1 MYYYSD
7 PTANLALAGINRE
20 FTRLE
25 KKAKRLKARLK
36 DGTLSPE
43 ALKKAQEEYT
53 GIYRHVLNRILAEE
67 DEA

>member
-7 PTANLALAGINRE
+7 PTANMALAGINRE

-36 DGTLSPE
+36 DGTLSTE
-43 ALKKAQEEYT
+43 ALKKAQAEYT
-53 GIYRHVLNRILAEE
+53 GIYRHVLTRILAE

>member
-7 PTANLALAGINRE
+7 PTANQALSGINRE

-25 KKAKRLKARLK
+25 KKAKRIKARLK

-43 ALKKAQEEYT
+43 ALKKAEREYT
-53 GIYRHVLNRILAEE
+53 GIYRHVLSRILAQE
-67 DEA
+67 DEE